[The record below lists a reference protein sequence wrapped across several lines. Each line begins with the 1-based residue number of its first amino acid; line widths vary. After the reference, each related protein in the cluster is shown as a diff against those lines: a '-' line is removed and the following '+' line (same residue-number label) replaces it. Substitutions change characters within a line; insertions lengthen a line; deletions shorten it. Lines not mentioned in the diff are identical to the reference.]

1 MIAENIELFKLLELG
16 QRRSLARCRQIRDEI
31 EEYLVNSIRDTNKRA
46 EESGNIEFFNNIGK
60 VISHEMAKERLEKMV
75 VFHPERAQAKKEVA
89 GFFQAKAS
97 HKKKPLE
104 RLDYFAFLCNHV
116 RILERDSAGLPLT
129 QEEKESISK

>member
-1 MIAENIELFKLLELG
+1 MIAENIDLFNKLTLG
-16 QRRSLARCRQIRDEI
+16 ERRSLAQCRTIRDQI

-46 EESGNIEFFNNIGK
+46 EESGNIDFFNEVGK
-60 VISHEMAKERLEKMV
+60 VKSHEMAKERLEKMV
-75 VFHPERAQAKKEVA
+75 VFHAEREQAKAEVA
-89 GFFQAKAS
+89 EFFQAKAS

-129 QEEKESISK
+129 PEEKESITK

>member
-1 MIAENIELFKLLELG
+1 MIAENIEKFKEQALG
-16 QRRSLARCRQIRDEI
+16 ERRSLARCRIIRDQI

-46 EESGNIEFFNNIGK
+46 EESGNIDFFNEIGK
-60 VISHEMAKERLEKMV
+60 VRSHEMAKERLEKMV
-75 VFHPERAQAKKEVA
+75 VFHPEREQAKAEVA
-89 GFFQAKAS
+89 EFFQAKAS

-104 RLDYFAFLCNHV
+104 RLNYFAFLCNHV